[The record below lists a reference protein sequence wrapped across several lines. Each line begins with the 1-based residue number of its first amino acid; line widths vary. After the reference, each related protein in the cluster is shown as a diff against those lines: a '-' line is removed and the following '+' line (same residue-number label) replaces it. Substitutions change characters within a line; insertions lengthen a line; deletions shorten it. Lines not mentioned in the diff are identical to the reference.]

1 MIDDGMPIE
10 ECNVYTFCWL
20 WSIVVLPSETM
31 TNDGDEKKNGFIDA
45 NSKMALSLSLSLAHS
60 LACFVRT
67 RGTTLALAGDVEEEE
82 KWKTVCSLY

>member
-31 TNDGDEKKNGFIDA
+31 TNDDDKEKNGFICA
-45 NSKMALSLSLSLAHS
+45 NSEMALSRSLARS
-60 LACFVRT
+60 LACFGPT
-67 RGTTLALAGDVEEEE
+67 RGTTLSLAGDVEEEEE
-82 KWKTVCSLY
+82 KWKTVCSPN